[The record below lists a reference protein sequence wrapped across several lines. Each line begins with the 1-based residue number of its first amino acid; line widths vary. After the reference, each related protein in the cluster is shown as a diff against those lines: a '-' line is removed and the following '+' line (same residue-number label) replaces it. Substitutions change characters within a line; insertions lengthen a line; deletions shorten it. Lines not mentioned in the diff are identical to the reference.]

1 MTVEGSHLRALR
13 EIRIRAEPSWND
25 DEVGLT
31 IWFIKDL
38 DPEGENSDWQDL
50 VASWSELFDESGRFR
65 VKAAVACRLEDI
77 TALDYVESDV
87 LDLDSLSVEAVR
99 E

>member
-1 MTVEGSHLRALR
+1 MTGRRA
-13 EIRIRAEPSWND
+13 AEDAID

-31 IWFIKDL
+31 IWFIKDR
-38 DPEGENSDWQDL
+38 DPESESPDWPDL
-50 VASWSELFDESGRFR
+50 VDGWSELFDQSGRFH

-77 TALDYVESDV
+77 TARDYVESDV